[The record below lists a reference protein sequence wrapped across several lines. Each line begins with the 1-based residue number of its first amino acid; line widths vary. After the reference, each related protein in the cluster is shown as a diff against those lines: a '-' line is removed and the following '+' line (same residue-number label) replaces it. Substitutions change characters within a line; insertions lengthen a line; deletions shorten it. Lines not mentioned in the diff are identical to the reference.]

1 MRNSDKKTGK
11 TVECMKTSSMKIEQM
26 RRESRPAF
34 EKAVADYI
42 QSRRRRVPEFVRK
55 HFSFKGALR
64 INKKAFSDDLY
75 KAPLNVAWTLP
86 YLGLR
91 ASSSLLR
98 KMRLAGLSDRID
110 ALPPG
115 FETRVQKEINW
126 LIYTELLEL
135 PCSQEGRASH
145 ADALLAEFLKQP
157 EIASFFAGELG
168 EIHSKAGNPGY
179 RAALEKNLVEYSKS
193 RTAAAD
199 LAGNIVSLSAG
210 FAAFG
215 QTTPG
220 SLTVGGTLA
229 TLVANQIAISNFVLG
244 PALGGLYYSVFPAA
258 ASAGLVAAA
267 TGTTVVALTAL
278 ASFSGVVTDP
288 LQSRLGIHRR
298 RLTKIIDCLENR
310 LNGNEES
317 RLKISDQYYARV
329 FDLFDLLE
337 RAARTFA

>member
-1 MRNSDKKTGK
+1 MLNLDKKTGK
-11 TVECMKTSSMKIEQM
+11 NVQCVNTSSMKIEQM

-55 HFSFKGALR
+55 HFSFKGTLR
-64 INKKAFSDDLY
+64 INKKAFGEDLY
-75 KAPLNVAWTLP
+75 KAPLNVAWTVP
-86 YLGLR
+86 YLGLW
-91 ASSSLLR
+91 ASSPLLR
-98 KMRLAGLSDRID
+98 KLRLGKLSDRIE

-115 FETRVQKEINW
+115 FETRVQKEIIW

-135 PCSQEGRASH
+135 PCSQQGRVSH
-145 ADALLAEFLKQP
+145 ADALLAELLKQP
-157 EIASFFAGELG
+157 EIASLLAGELG
-168 EIHSKAGNPGY
+168 EIRSKSGNPGY

-199 LAGNIVSLSAG
+199 LAGNIISLSAG

-220 SLTVGGTLA
+220 ALTAGGALA
-229 TLVANQIAISNFVLG
+229 NLIANQIAVSNFVLG
-244 PALGGLYYSVFPAA
+244 PAVGGLYYSVFPAA
-258 ASAGLVAAA
+258 ASAGLAAA
-267 TGTTVVALTAL
+267 TTGATIVALAAL
-278 ASFSGVVTDP
+278 TSFSGIVADP
-288 LQSRLGIHRR
+288 LQARLGIHRR
-298 RLTKIIDCLENR
+298 RLTKIIDCLEDR
-310 LNGNEES
+310 LNGNDES
-317 RLKISDQYYARV
+317 RLKIRDQYYARV